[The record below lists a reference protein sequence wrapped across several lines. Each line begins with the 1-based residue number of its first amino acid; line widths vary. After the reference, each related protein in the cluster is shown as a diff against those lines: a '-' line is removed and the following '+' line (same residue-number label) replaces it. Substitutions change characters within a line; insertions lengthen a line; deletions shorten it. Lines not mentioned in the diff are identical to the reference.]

1 MLKGAS
7 SHKFS
12 RKEEETAKGG
22 GEMPFVGEYNHTLD
36 AKNRVFMPAKFREQL
51 GEAFYV
57 TRKMN
62 KNCLAVYS
70 ESEMEKIS
78 EMINRFPDSEVSEI
92 KTFLFSK
99 TVYVTPDTNGRVVL
113 IPSILSY
120 AQIEKNVVIVGVG
133 NHVEIWSD
141 SLWEREESERNL
153 ESIRSK
159 LASIGL

>member
-1 MLKGAS
+1 
-7 SHKFS
+7 
-12 RKEEETAKGG
+12 
-22 GEMPFVGEYNHTLD
+22 MPFVGEFSHTLD
-36 AKNRVFMPAKFREQL
+36 VKNRVFMPAKFREQL

-99 TVYVTPDTNGRVVL
+99 TVYLTPDANGRVVL

-141 SLWEREESERNL
+141 KLWEREEADRNL

>member
-1 MLKGAS
+1 
-7 SHKFS
+7 
-12 RKEEETAKGG
+12 
-22 GEMPFVGEYNHTLD
+22 MPFVGEISHTLD
-36 AKNRVFMPAKFREQL
+36 VKNRVFMPAKFREQL

-99 TVYVTPDTNGRVVL
+99 TVYVTPDANGRVVL

-141 SLWEREESERNL
+141 KLWEREEADRNL

>member
-1 MLKGAS
+1 
-7 SHKFS
+7 
-12 RKEEETAKGG
+12 
-22 GEMPFVGEYNHTLD
+22 
-36 AKNRVFMPAKFREQL
+36 
-51 GEAFYV
+51 
-57 TRKMN
+57 
-62 KNCLAVYS
+62 
-70 ESEMEKIS
+70 MEKIS

-141 SLWEREESERNL
+141 TLWEREESERNL

>member
-1 MLKGAS
+1 
-7 SHKFS
+7 
-12 RKEEETAKGG
+12 
-22 GEMPFVGEYNHTLD
+22 MPFVGEFSHTLD
-36 AKNRVFMPAKFREQL
+36 VKNRVFMPAKFREQL

-99 TVYVTPDTNGRVVL
+99 TVYVTPDANGRVVL

-141 SLWEREESERNL
+141 KLWEREESDRNL

>member
-1 MLKGAS
+1 
-7 SHKFS
+7 
-12 RKEEETAKGG
+12 
-22 GEMPFVGEYNHTLD
+22 MPFVGEFSHTLD
-36 AKNRVFMPAKFREQL
+36 VKNRVFMPAKFREQL

-99 TVYVTPDTNGRVVL
+99 TVYVTPDANGRVVL

-133 NHVEIWSD
+133 THVEIWSD
-141 SLWEREESERNL
+141 KLWEREEADRNL

>member
-1 MLKGAS
+1 
-7 SHKFS
+7 
-12 RKEEETAKGG
+12 
-22 GEMPFVGEYNHTLD
+22 MPFVGEYSHTLD
-36 AKNRVFMPAKFREQL
+36 VKNRVFMPAKFREQL

-99 TVYVTPDTNGRVVL
+99 TIYVTPDANGRVVL

-141 SLWEREESERNL
+141 KLWEREESERNL

>member
-1 MLKGAS
+1 
-7 SHKFS
+7 
-12 RKEEETAKGG
+12 
-22 GEMPFVGEYNHTLD
+22 MPFVGEFSHTLD
-36 AKNRVFMPAKFREQL
+36 VKNRVFMPAKFREQL

-99 TVYVTPDTNGRVVL
+99 TVYVTPDANGRVVL

-141 SLWEREESERNL
+141 KLWEREEADRNL

>member
-1 MLKGAS
+1 
-7 SHKFS
+7 
-12 RKEEETAKGG
+12 
-22 GEMPFVGEYNHTLD
+22 MPFVGEFNHTLD

-99 TVYVTPDTNGRVVL
+99 TVYVTPDANGRVVL

-120 AQIEKNVVIVGVG
+120 AQIERNVVIVGVG

-141 SLWEREESERNL
+141 TLWEREESERNL